1 MFILTLTFSTSHIY
15 SLHSSIVTKFIRK
28 STSTSLSD
36 KKIVMHYLYSLSLRL
51 IKIAECSIYQSSCS
65 QLQVE
70 IMQWNEMKIRKLSIS
85 NKVQIEWLFINN
97 SSNWEASASIR
108 KSSKRSRWKWR
119 TICEIRSRM
128 IEWKRVCMIM
138 HLSNAYV
145 FQKLIV

>member
-1 MFILTLTFSTSHIY
+1 MSHIY
-15 SLHSSIVTKFIRK
+15 SLHSFIVTKFIRK
-28 STSTSLSD
+28 STSTLLSD
-36 KKIVMHYLYSLSLRL
+36 KKIVMHYLYALSLRL
-51 IKIAECSIYQSSCS
+51 IKIAECSIYQSSRS
-65 QLQVE
+65 QLWVE
-70 IMQWNEMKIRKLSIS
+70 IMQWNEMKIRKLFIS
-85 NKVQIEWLFINN
+85 NKVQIEWFFINN

-128 IEWKRVCMIM
+128 IEWERVCMIM

>member
-15 SLHSSIVTKFIRK
+15 SLHSFIVTKFIRK

-36 KKIVMHYLYSLSLRL
+36 KKIVKHYLYTLSLRL
-51 IKIAECSIYQSSCS
+51 IKIAEYSIYQSSCS

-85 NKVQIEWLFINN
+85 NKVQIKWLFINN
-97 SSNWEASASIR
+97 LSNWEASAFIR

-119 TICEIRSRM
+119 IICEIQSRM

-138 HLSNAYV
+138 HLNNAYV

>member
-1 MFILTLTFSTSHIY
+1 MSILTLTFSTSHIY
-15 SLHSSIVTKFIRK
+15 SLHSFIVTKFIKK

-36 KKIVMHYLYSLSLRL
+36 KKIVMHYLYALSLRL

-70 IMQWNEMKIRKLSIS
+70 IMQWNEMKIRKLFIS
-85 NKVQIEWLFINN
+85 NKVQIEWFFINN
-97 SSNWEASASIR
+97 SSNWEASAFIR
-108 KSSKRSRWKWR
+108 KLSKRSRRKWR
-119 TICEIRSRM
+119 TICKIQSRM
-128 IEWKRVCMIM
+128 IEWERVCMIM

>member
-15 SLHSSIVTKFIRK
+15 SLHSFIVTKFIRK